1 MDHFIGTPQQ
11 LAQTLRS
18 RRKALNLTQKE
29 AAGLVGLLPKTVSAL
44 ETNPDRCSLKSLRH
58 LLAALRL
65 ELALSPKSDGEAME
79 RSAEW

>member
-1 MDHFIGTPQQ
+1 MENFVFTPQQ
-11 LAQTLRS
+11 LGHALRS

-29 AAGLVGLLPKTVSAL
+29 VAGLVGLLPKTISAL
-44 ETNPDRCSLKSLRH
+44 ETEPDRCSVKSLRH

-65 ELALSPKSDGEAME
+65 ELILNPKSDGEATK

>member
-1 MDHFIGTPQQ
+1 MENFVFTPQQ
-11 LAQTLRS
+11 LAHVLRS

-29 AAGLVGLLPKTVSAL
+29 VAGLVGLLPKTVSAL
-44 ETNPDRCSLKSLRH
+44 ETVPDRCSVKSLRY

-65 ELALSPKSDGEAME
+65 ELVLNPKSDGEATK

>member
-1 MDHFIGTPQQ
+1 MDHFVCTPQQ
-11 LAQTLRS
+11 LAHTLRS

-29 AAGLVGLLPKTVSAL
+29 VAGLVGLLPKTISAL
-44 ETNPDRCSLKSLRH
+44 ETEPDRCSVKSLRT

-65 ELALSPKSDGEAME
+65 ELVLNPKSDSEAIK

>member
-18 RRKALNLTQKE
+18 RRKTLNLTQKE
-29 AAGLVGLLPKTVSAL
+29 VAGLVGLLPKTVSAL
-44 ETNPDRCSLKSLRH
+44 ETEPDRCSLKSLRY

-65 ELALSPKSDGEAME
+65 ELVLSPKSDGEATKS
-79 RSAEW
+79 SAEW